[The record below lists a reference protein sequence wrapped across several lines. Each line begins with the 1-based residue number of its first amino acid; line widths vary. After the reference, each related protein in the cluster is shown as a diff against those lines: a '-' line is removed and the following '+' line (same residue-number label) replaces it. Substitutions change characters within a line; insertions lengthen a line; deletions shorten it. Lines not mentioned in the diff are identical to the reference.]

1 MCQTCVYSYIFVQ
14 SIYIIYSSYLH
25 EVYCMNDRALWE
37 ELQNLSKDRKEK
49 LRKSEECHKF
59 YKDLTDALGQI
70 KVSVQ
75 LCNKVMLL
83 NNMINITALL
93 VTCHLS
99 CTRRGTKAFL
109 MT

>member
-1 MCQTCVYSYIFVQ
+1 
-14 SIYIIYSSYLH
+14 
-25 EVYCMNDRALWE
+25 MNDRESWE
-37 ELQNLSKDRKEK
+37 DLQNLSKDRKEK

-75 LCNKVMLL
+75 LCNIVMLL
-83 NNMINITALL
+83 NNMINITALV

-99 CTRRGTKAFL
+99 CTRRGTKAFP